1 MCGRCYCPIQE
12 RASRSTNRESQVA
25 KKLGAVLVG
34 LGVFLLTL
42 GLLSKFY
49 AYPRLAVA
57 PANQNSVTLAFA
69 EDATFFSI
77 ADRAE
82 KTGDLL
88 TTVNTVGDVNASK
101 QISEKL
107 GKPIVVWE
115 QMSYSD
121 APEFNKSDG
130 HAPLTASRSRIA
142 FDANTAEAVQCC
154 GTFVTDGADLD
165 TGTEKRNADVKFQG
179 LLVKFPFNTQKKT
192 YQVWDTTLREAVPAS
207 YKGTEKIDGVT
218 TYKFQSKVDETDAG
232 TQVAPASTFGL
243 PIDGDVTL
251 DRLYSNTVNFW
262 IEPETGAYVNLESN
276 PLVTLNYQ
284 GEKVA
289 TVTDASAAYPER
301 DVKANAKEYGSKA
314 TLLKIVRTWLP
325 LVGILLGLA
334 LALGGVV
341 LTLNGRRRQDE
352 KLA

>member
-1 MCGRCYCPIQE
+1 M
-12 RASRSTNRESQVA
+12 A

-130 HAPLTASRSRIA
+130 HAPLSASRSRIA

-207 YKGTEKIDGVT
+207 YKGTEK
-218 TYKFQSKVDETDAG
+218 
-232 TQVAPASTFGL
+232 
-243 PIDGDVTL
+243 IDGDVTL